1 MVSMKFICQLGAKN
15 VQGRRTQILRY
26 TREQL
31 SISAFQVWYKLKVAT
46 HSQLE
51 AWKDKRMT
59 GLRMSWRAENRPM
72 ILTSSKV
79 GRTVETPFL
88 KESVFEKDQFSKHR
102 SYKVFLQFPENHKV
116 QIENRKLVIR
126 LESEMREEEG

>member
-1 MVSMKFICQLGAKN
+1 MI
-15 VQGRRTQILRY
+15 
-26 TREQL
+26 
-31 SISAFQVWYKLKVAT
+31 
-46 HSQLE
+46 
-51 AWKDKRMT
+51 

-88 KESVFEKDQFSKHR
+88 KVSVFEKDQFSKHQ
-102 SYKVFLQFPENHKV
+102 SYKVFLQFPENLKE